1 MNSRDNTEYGSVS
14 PQLDDL
20 SSTLMGDA
28 LDLLADG
35 KDVNVLLVIQD
46 KDNAVTSLQLSDDG
60 PEALLQGARDKIRR
74 SRHAVRYALTYE
86 AAIQMDDGT
95 GQRRTGSVRHPA
107 ADTVSGRK
115 CVQRR
120 SRDEQYEQKP
130 FHLFCKGKLFSSP
143 AQSPEMR
150 MQRPMKV
157 NAALSGSN
165 S

>member
-1 MNSRDNTEYGSVS
+1 MVQGRPFDLPGGVEVVLGHLGRD
-14 PQLDDL
+14 DDFVQGERL
-20 SSTLMGDA
+20 
-28 LDLLADG
+28 
-35 KDVNVLLVIQD
+35 
-46 KDNAVTSLQLSDDG
+46 
-60 PEALLQGARDKIRR
+60 LLQDDFKAVDVAGNLQIPDIVHEAQAFRLHLVRTGFHALQDELSVQVCDCPKI
-74 SRHAVRYALTYE
+74 VL
-86 AAIQMDDGT
+86 IQVDDGT

-107 ADTVSGRK
+107 ADTVSGREN
-115 CVQRR
+115 VQRR